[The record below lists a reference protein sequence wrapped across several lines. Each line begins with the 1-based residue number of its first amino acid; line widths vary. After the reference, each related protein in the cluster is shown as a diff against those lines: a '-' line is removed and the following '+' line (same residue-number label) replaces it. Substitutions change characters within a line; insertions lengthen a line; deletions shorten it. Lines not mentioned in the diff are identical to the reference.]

1 KMSINFYSQLK
12 KNLQGELREN
22 FDLSKSNWLGI
33 GGKANFFFKPKDLND
48 LQIFLR
54 NNNQHFPIIVIGSGS
69 NLLIRDK
76 GFEGVVI
83 KFGKNFDYIKINN
96 EIINCGPATQKTLL
110 AETAANNNLTGFEFL
125 YCIPGTIAGGIVM
138 NSGCYGS
145 DISKIVLSI
154 SVIDMNGE
162 IKIINNKD
170 INFSYRKSSLTKNQI
185 ITNIEMKG
193 SFLKKEKVIEIMRNL
208 KNKKDFEQPQK
219 IKTGGSTFKN
229 PRDSDKKAW
238 ELIKESGCADL
249 RVGGIKLSKLHC
261 NFLENLDGA
270 TSEDAEN
277 LIENIKQQV
286 FKKTNI
292 NLELE
297 LEVVGKK

>member
-1 KMSINFYSQLK
+1 MSINFYSELK

-33 GGKANFFFKPKDLND
+33 GGKANFFFKPKDLKD

-54 NNNQHFPIIVIGSGS
+54 NNNKHFPIIVIGSGS

-76 GFEGVVI
+76 GFDGVVI
-83 KFGKNFDYIKINN
+83 KFGKDFDYIKINN
-96 EIINCGPATQKTLL
+96 DIINCGPATPKSIL
-110 AETAANNNLTGFEFL
+110 AEYAANNNLTGFEFL
-125 YCIPGTIAGGIVM
+125 YCIPGTIAGGVVM

-145 DISKIVLSI
+145 DISKVVLSVT
-154 SVIDMNGE
+154 VIDMNGE
-162 IKIINNKD
+162 IKIISNKD
-170 INFSYRKSSLTKNQI
+170 INFSYRHSSLTKNQI

-193 SFLKKEKVIEIMRNL
+193 SFLEKQKILEIMKNL
-208 KNKKDFEQPQK
+208 KNKKDSEQPQK

-229 PRDSDKKAW
+229 PKNSEKKAW
-238 ELIKESGCADL
+238 QLIKESGCADL
-249 RVGGIKLSKLHC
+249 RVGGIKLSNLHC
-261 NFLENLDGA
+261 NFLENLDKA
-270 TSEDAEN
+270 SSEDAEN
-277 LIENIKQQV
+277 LIEKIKKEV
-286 FKKTNI
+286 FKKTNV

>member
-1 KMSINFYSQLK
+1 MSINFYSQLK

-33 GGKANFFFKPKDLND
+33 GGKANFFFKPKDLKD

-54 NNNQHFPIIVIGSGS
+54 NNNKHFPIIVIGSGS

-76 GFEGVVI
+76 GFDGVVI
-83 KFGKNFDYIKINN
+83 KFGKDFDYKKINN
-96 EIINCGPATQKTLL
+96 NIINCGPATPKSIL
-110 AETAANNNLTGFEFL
+110 AEYAANNNLTGFEFL
-125 YCIPGTIAGGIVM
+125 YCIPGTVAGGVVM

-145 DISKIVLSI
+145 DISKVVLSVT
-154 SVIDMNGE
+154 VIDMNGE
-162 IKIINNKD
+162 IKIISNKD
-170 INFSYRKSSLTKNQI
+170 INFSYRHSSLTKNQI

-193 SFLKKEKVIEIMRNL
+193 SFLENQKILEIMKNL
-208 KNKKDFEQPQK
+208 KDKKDTEQPQK

-229 PRDSDKKAW
+229 PKNSDKKAW
-238 ELIKESGCADL
+238 QLIKESGCADL
-249 RVGGIKLSKLHC
+249 RVGRIKLSNLHC
-261 NFLENLDGA
+261 NFLENLDKA
-270 TSEDAEN
+270 SSEDAEN
-277 LIENIKQQV
+277 LIEKIKKEV
-286 FKKTNI
+286 FKKTNV

>member
-1 KMSINFYSQLK
+1 MSINFYSELK

-33 GGKANFFFKPKDLND
+33 GGKANFFFKPKDLKD

-54 NNNQHFPIIVIGSGS
+54 NNNRHFPIIVIGSGS

-76 GFEGVVI
+76 GFDGVVI
-83 KFGKNFDYIKINN
+83 KFGKDFDYIKINN
-96 EIINCGPATQKTLL
+96 DIINCGPATPKSIL
-110 AETAANNNLTGFEFL
+110 AEYAADNNLTGFEFL
-125 YCIPGTIAGGIVM
+125 YCIPGTIAGGVVM

-145 DISKIVLSI
+145 DISKVVLSVT
-154 SVIDMNGE
+154 VIDMNGE
-162 IKIINNKD
+162 IKIISNKD
-170 INFSYRKSSLTKNQI
+170 INFSYRHSSLTKNQI

-193 SFLKKEKVIEIMRNL
+193 SFLEKQKILEIMKNL
-208 KNKKDFEQPQK
+208 KNKKDSEQPQK

-229 PRDSDKKAW
+229 PKNSEKKAW
-238 ELIKESGCADL
+238 QLIKESGCADL
-249 RVGGIKLSKLHC
+249 RVGGIKLSNLHC
-261 NFLENLDGA
+261 NFLENLDKA
-270 TSEDAEN
+270 SSQDAEN
-277 LIENIKQQV
+277 LIEKIKKEV
-286 FKKTNI
+286 FKKTNV

>member
-1 KMSINFYSQLK
+1 MSINFYSQLK

-83 KFGKNFDYIKINN
+83 KFGKNFDYMKINN
-96 EIINCGPATQKTLL
+96 KIINCGPATQKTLL

-229 PRDSDKKAW
+229 PRNSDKKAW

>member
-1 KMSINFYSQLK
+1 MSINFYSQLR
-12 KNLQGELREN
+12 KNLQGDLREN

-33 GGKANFFFKPKDLND
+33 GGKAKFLFKPKDLKD
-48 LQIFLR
+48 LQIFLK
-54 NNNQHFPIIVIGSGS
+54 NNDQHLPIIVIGSGS

-76 GFEGVVI
+76 GFDGVVI
-83 KFGKNFDYIKINN
+83 KFGKDFDYIKINN
-96 EIINCGPATQKTLL
+96 DIINCGPSTQKSLL
-110 AETAANNNLTGFEFL
+110 AKYAANNNLTGFEFL
-125 YCIPGTIAGGIVM
+125 YCIPGTVAGGVVM

-154 SVIDMNGE
+154 SIIDMNGK

-170 INFSYRKSSLTKNQI
+170 INFSYRHTSLTKNQI

-193 SFLKKEKVIEIMRNL
+193 SFLEKQKILEIMENL
-208 KNKKDFEQPQK
+208 KNKKDTEQPQK

-229 PRDSDKKAW
+229 PNNSDKKAW
-238 ELIKESGCADL
+238 QLIKESGCADL
-249 RVGGIKLSKLHC
+249 RVGGIKLSNLHC
-261 NFLENLDGA
+261 NFLENLDKA
-270 TSEDAEN
+270 SSEDAEN
-277 LIENIKQQV
+277 LIENIKKEV

>member
-1 KMSINFYSQLK
+1 MSINFYSQLK

-185 ITNIEMKG
+185 ITNIEIKG

-208 KNKKDFEQPQK
+208 KNKKDSEQPQK

-229 PRDSDKKAW
+229 PRNSDKKAW

>member
-1 KMSINFYSQLK
+1 MSINFYSRLK
-12 KNLQGELREN
+12 KNLKGELREN

-33 GGKANFFFKPKDLND
+33 GGKANFFFKPEDLKD

-54 NNNQHFPIIVIGSGS
+54 NNNQQFPIIVIGSGS

-96 EIINCGPATQKTLL
+96 EIINCGPATQKSLL
-110 AETAANNNLTGFEFL
+110 AETAANNNLTGLEFL
-125 YCIPGTIAGGIVM
+125 YCIPGTIAGGIIM

-162 IKIINNKD
+162 IKIIYNRD

-193 SFLKKEKVIEIMRNL
+193 SFLKKDKVIEIMRNL
-208 KNKKDFEQPQK
+208 RNKKDVEQPQK

-229 PRDSDKKAW
+229 PTSSDKKAW

-261 NFLENLDGA
+261 NFLENLNGA

>member
-1 KMSINFYSQLK
+1 MSINFYSELK

-33 GGKANFFFKPKDLND
+33 GGKANFFFKPKDLKD

-54 NNNQHFPIIVIGSGS
+54 NNNKHFPIIVIGSGS

-76 GFEGVVI
+76 GFDGVVI
-83 KFGKNFDYIKINN
+83 KFGKDFDYIKINN
-96 EIINCGPATQKTLL
+96 DIINCGPATPKSIL
-110 AETAANNNLTGFEFL
+110 AEYAANNNLTGFEFL
-125 YCIPGTIAGGIVM
+125 YCIPGTVAGGVVM

-145 DISKIVLSI
+145 DISKVVLSVT
-154 SVIDMNGE
+154 VIDMNGE
-162 IKIINNKD
+162 IKIISNKD
-170 INFSYRKSSLTKNQI
+170 INFSYRHSSLTKNQI

-193 SFLKKEKVIEIMRNL
+193 SFLEKQKILEIMKNL
-208 KNKKDFEQPQK
+208 KDKKDTEQPQK

-229 PRDSDKKAW
+229 PKNSDKKAW
-238 ELIKESGCADL
+238 QLIKESGCADL
-249 RVGGIKLSKLHC
+249 RVGRIKLSNLHC
-261 NFLENLDGA
+261 NFLENLDKA
-270 TSEDAEN
+270 SSEDAEN
-277 LIENIKQQV
+277 LIEKIKKEV
-286 FKKTNI
+286 FKKTNV

>member
-1 KMSINFYSQLK
+1 MSINFYSELK

-33 GGKANFFFKPKDLND
+33 GGKANFFFKPKDLKD

-54 NNNQHFPIIVIGSGS
+54 NNNKHFPIIVIGSGS

-76 GFEGVVI
+76 GFDGVVI
-83 KFGKNFDYIKINN
+83 KFGKDFDYIKINN
-96 EIINCGPATQKTLL
+96 DIINCGPATPKSIL
-110 AETAANNNLTGFEFL
+110 AEYVANNNLTGFEFL
-125 YCIPGTIAGGIVM
+125 YCIPGTIAGGVVM

-145 DISKIVLSI
+145 DISKVVLSVT
-154 SVIDMNGE
+154 VIDMNGE
-162 IKIINNKD
+162 IKIISNKD
-170 INFSYRKSSLTKNQI
+170 INFSYRHSLLTKNQI

-193 SFLKKEKVIEIMRNL
+193 YFLENQKILEIMKNL
-208 KNKKDFEQPQK
+208 KDKKDTEQPQK

-229 PRDSDKKAW
+229 PKNSDKKAW
-238 ELIKESGCADL
+238 QLIKESGCADL
-249 RVGGIKLSKLHC
+249 RVGRIKLSNLHC
-261 NFLENLDGA
+261 NFLENLDKA
-270 TSEDAEN
+270 SSEDAEN
-277 LIENIKQQV
+277 LIEKIKKEV
-286 FKKTNI
+286 FKKTNV

>member
-1 KMSINFYSQLK
+1 MSINFYSELK

-33 GGKANFFFKPKDLND
+33 GGKANFFFKPKDLKD

-54 NNNQHFPIIVIGSGS
+54 NNNRHFPIIVIGSGS

-76 GFEGVVI
+76 GFDGVVI
-83 KFGKNFDYIKINN
+83 KFGKDFDYIKINN
-96 EIINCGPATQKTLL
+96 DIINCGPATPKSIL
-110 AETAANNNLTGFEFL
+110 AEYVANNNLTGFEFL
-125 YCIPGTIAGGIVM
+125 YCIPGTIAGGVVM

-145 DISKIVLSI
+145 DISKVVLSVT
-154 SVIDMNGE
+154 VIDMNGE
-162 IKIINNKD
+162 IKIISNKD
-170 INFSYRKSSLTKNQI
+170 INFSYRHSSLTKNQI

-193 SFLKKEKVIEIMRNL
+193 SFLENQKILEIMKNL
-208 KNKKDFEQPQK
+208 KNKKDSEQPQK

-229 PRDSDKKAW
+229 PKNSEKKAW
-238 ELIKESGCADL
+238 QLIKESGCADL
-249 RVGGIKLSKLHC
+249 RVGGIKLSNLHC
-261 NFLENLDGA
+261 NFLENLDKA
-270 TSEDAEN
+270 SSEDAEN
-277 LIENIKQQV
+277 LIEKIKKEV
-286 FKKTNI
+286 FKKTNV

>member
-1 KMSINFYSQLK
+1 MSINFYSQLK

-154 SVIDMNGE
+154 SVIDMNGD

>member
-1 KMSINFYSQLK
+1 MSINFYLQLK

-33 GGKANFFFKPKDLND
+33 GGKAKFFFKPKDLKD

-54 NNNQHFPIIVIGSGS
+54 NNDKHFPIIVIGSGS

-76 GFEGVVI
+76 GFDGVVI
-83 KFGKNFDYIKINN
+83 KFGKDFDYIKINN
-96 EIINCGPATQKTLL
+96 DIINCGPATPKSIL
-110 AETAANNNLTGFEFL
+110 AEYAANNNLTGFEFL
-125 YCIPGTIAGGIVM
+125 YCIPGTIAGGVVM

-145 DISKIVLSI
+145 DISKVVLSVT
-154 SVIDMNGE
+154 VIDMNGE
-162 IKIINNKD
+162 IKIISNKD
-170 INFSYRKSSLTKNQI
+170 INFSYRHSSLTKNQI

-193 SFLKKEKVIEIMRNL
+193 SFLEKQKILEIMKNL
-208 KNKKDFEQPQK
+208 KNKKDSEQPQK

-229 PRDSDKKAW
+229 PKNSEKKAW
-238 ELIKESGCADL
+238 QLIKESGCADL
-249 RVGGIKLSKLHC
+249 RVGGIKLSNLHC
-261 NFLENLDGA
+261 NFLENLDKA
-270 TSEDAEN
+270 SSEDAEN
-277 LIENIKQQV
+277 LIEKIKKEV
-286 FKKTNI
+286 FKKTNV

>member
-1 KMSINFYSQLK
+1 MSINFYSELK

-33 GGKANFFFKPKDLND
+33 GGKANFFFKPKDLKD

-54 NNNQHFPIIVIGSGS
+54 NNNRHFPIIVIGSGS

-76 GFEGVVI
+76 GFDGVVI
-83 KFGKNFDYIKINN
+83 KFGKDFDYIKINN
-96 EIINCGPATQKTLL
+96 DIINCGPATPKSIL
-110 AETAANNNLTGFEFL
+110 AEYAANNNLTGFEFL
-125 YCIPGTIAGGIVM
+125 YCIPGTVAGGVVM

-145 DISKIVLSI
+145 DISKVVLSVT
-154 SVIDMNGE
+154 VIDMNGE
-162 IKIINNKD
+162 IKIISNKD
-170 INFSYRKSSLTKNQI
+170 INFSYRHSSLTKNQI

-193 SFLKKEKVIEIMRNL
+193 SFLKNQKKLEIMKNL
-208 KNKKDFEQPQK
+208 KNKKDTEQPQK

-229 PRDSDKKAW
+229 PKNSDKKAW
-238 ELIKESGCADL
+238 QLIKESGCADL
-249 RVGGIKLSKLHC
+249 RVGRIKLSNLHC
-261 NFLENLDGA
+261 NFLENLDKA
-270 TSEDAEN
+270 SSEDAEN
-277 LIENIKQQV
+277 LIEKIKKEV
-286 FKKTNI
+286 FKKTNV

>member
-1 KMSINFYSQLK
+1 MSINFYSQLK
-12 KNLQGELREN
+12 RNLKGDLREN

-33 GGKANFFFKPKDLND
+33 GGKAKFFFKPKDLKD
-48 LQIFLR
+48 LQIFLK
-54 NNNQHFPIIVIGSGS
+54 NNNQHLPIIVIGSGS

-76 GFEGVVI
+76 GFDGVVI
-83 KFGKNFDYIKINN
+83 KFGKDFDYIRINN
-96 EIINCGPATQKTLL
+96 DIINCGPSTQKTLL
-110 AETAANNNLTGFEFL
+110 AEYAANNNLTGFEFL
-125 YCIPGTIAGGIVM
+125 YCIPGTVAGGVVM

-154 SVIDMNGE
+154 SIIDMNGE

-170 INFSYRKSSLTKNQI
+170 INFSYRYSSLTKNQI

-193 SFLKKEKVIEIMRNL
+193 SFLEKKKILEIMNNL
-208 KNKKDFEQPQK
+208 KNKKDTDQPQK

-229 PRDSDKKAW
+229 PENSDKKAW
-238 ELIKESGCADL
+238 QLIKESGCADL
-249 RVGGIKLSKLHC
+249 RVGGIKLSNLHC
-261 NFLENLDGA
+261 NFLENLDKA
-270 TSEDAEN
+270 TSEDAET
-277 LIENIKQQV
+277 LIENIKKEV

-297 LEVVGKK
+297 LEVVGKR

>member
-1 KMSINFYSQLK
+1 MSINFYSQLK

-96 EIINCGPATQKTLL
+96 EIINCGPAMQKTLL

-229 PRDSDKKAW
+229 PRNSDKKAW

-249 RVGGIKLSKLHC
+249 RVGGIKLSRLHC

-277 LIENIKQQV
+277 LIENIKQKV

>member
-1 KMSINFYSQLK
+1 MSINFYSELK

-33 GGKANFFFKPKDLND
+33 GGKANFFFKPKDLKD

-54 NNNQHFPIIVIGSGS
+54 NNNRHFPIIVIGSGS

-76 GFEGVVI
+76 GFDGVVI
-83 KFGKNFDYIKINN
+83 KFGKDFDYIKINN
-96 EIINCGPATQKTLL
+96 DIINCGPATPKSIL
-110 AETAANNNLTGFEFL
+110 AEYAANNNLTGFEFL
-125 YCIPGTIAGGIVM
+125 YCIPGTVAGGVVM

-145 DISKIVLSI
+145 DISKVVLSVT
-154 SVIDMNGE
+154 VIDMNGE
-162 IKIINNKD
+162 IKIISNKD
-170 INFSYRKSSLTKNQI
+170 INFSYRHSSLTKNQI

-193 SFLKKEKVIEIMRNL
+193 SFLENQKILEIMKNL
-208 KNKKDFEQPQK
+208 KDKKDAEQPQK

-229 PRDSDKKAW
+229 PKNSDKKAW
-238 ELIKESGCADL
+238 QLIKESGCADL
-249 RVGGIKLSKLHC
+249 RVGRIKLSNLHC
-261 NFLENLDGA
+261 NFLENLDKA
-270 TSEDAEN
+270 SSEDAEN
-277 LIENIKQQV
+277 LIEKIKKEV
-286 FKKTNI
+286 FKKTNV

>member
-1 KMSINFYSQLK
+1 MSISFYSQLK

-33 GGKANFFFKPKDLND
+33 GGKAKFFFKPKDLKD
-48 LQIFLR
+48 LQIFLK
-54 NNNQHFPIIVIGSGS
+54 NNNQHLPIIVVGSGS

-76 GFEGVVI
+76 GFDGVAI
-83 KFGKNFDYIKINN
+83 KFGKDFDYIKINN
-96 EIINCGPATQKTLL
+96 DIINCGPATQKSLL
-110 AETAANNNLTGFEFL
+110 AEYAANNNLTGFEFL
-125 YCIPGTIAGGIVM
+125 YCIPGTIAGGAVM

-145 DISKIVLSI
+145 DISKVVLSI

-170 INFSYRKSSLTKNQI
+170 INFSYRHSSLTKNQI

-193 SFLKKEKVIEIMRNL
+193 SFLEKQKVLEIMKNL
-208 KNKKDFEQPQK
+208 KNKKDTEQPQK

-229 PRDSDKKAW
+229 PNNSDKKAW
-238 ELIKESGCADL
+238 QLIKESGCADFK
-249 RVGGIKLSKLHC
+249 VGGIKLSNLHC
-261 NFLENLDGA
+261 NFLENLGKA
-270 TSEDAEN
+270 SSEDAEN
-277 LIENIKQQV
+277 LIKNIQNEV

-297 LEVVGKK
+297 LEVVGTK

>member
-1 KMSINFYSQLK
+1 MSTNFYSQLK

-54 NNNQHFPIIVIGSGS
+54 NNNQHFPVIVIGSGS

-154 SVIDMNGE
+154 SVIDMNGD
-162 IKIINNKD
+162 IINNKD

-229 PRDSDKKAW
+229 PSNSDKKAW
-238 ELIKESGCADL
+238 ELIKDSGCADL

>member
-1 KMSINFYSQLK
+1 MSINFYSQLK

>member
-1 KMSINFYSQLK
+1 MSINFYSQLK
-12 KNLQGELREN
+12 KNLQGELRE
-22 FDLSKSNWLGI
+22 
-33 GGKANFFFKPKDLND
+33 
-48 LQIFLR
+48 
-54 NNNQHFPIIVIGSGS
+54 
-69 NLLIRDK
+69 
-76 GFEGVVI
+76 
-83 KFGKNFDYIKINN
+83 NFDYIKINN

-110 AETAANNNLTGFEFL
+110 AKTAANNNLTGFEFL